1 MLYDQ
6 AQFERDSGVSR
17 ETADKLALYAE
28 MLADWQSRMNLVGP
42 ATLPDVWR
50 RHMLD
55 STQLWALIRDP
66 ASILD
71 IGSGAGFPGLV
82 LAILGTGH
90 VTLVDSVA
98 KKARFLEAVAAALD
112 LTDRVTVCNA
122 RIEAL
127 PPQRYT
133 TITARACASLAQL
146 FDWGHR
152 FAADSTQWILPK
164 GESVEEELMAARTKW
179 QFAHS
184 LHSSRTDPRG
194 RIVDAWNIAP
204 VAASGRAGLKGR
216 R

>member
-6 AQFERDSGVSR
+6 TQFMADSGVSR

-42 ATLPDVWR
+42 ATLPDVWK

-55 STQLWALIRDP
+55 STQLWRLISNP
-66 ASILD
+66 ATILD

-82 LAILGTGH
+82 LAVLGAGH

-98 KKARFLEAVAAALD
+98 KKTRFLAAVTEALD
-112 LTDRVTVCNA
+112 LKSRVTICNA

-127 PPQRYT
+127 PQQHFS

-164 GESVEEELMAARTKW
+164 GESVAQELAEADRDWHFTYRQHESM
-179 QFAHS
+179 
-184 LHSSRTDPRG
+184 TDPRG
-194 RIVDAWNIAP
+194 RIVEAWNVMPAT
-204 VAASGRAGLKGR
+204 AARHGG
-216 R
+216 

>member
-82 LAILGTGH
+82 LAILGAGH

-146 FDWGHR
+146 FDWGTASR
-152 FAADSTQWILPK
+152 QTRRNGSCPK
-164 GESVEEELMAARTKW
+164 GKRGRGADGGAHQW

>member
-6 AQFERDSGVSR
+6 TQFMADSGVSR

-42 ATLPDVWR
+42 ATLPDVWK

-55 STQLWALIRDP
+55 STQLWRLINNP
-66 ASILD
+66 ATILD

-82 LAILGTGH
+82 LAVLGAGH

-98 KKARFLEAVAAALD
+98 KKTRFLTAVIEALD
-112 LTDRVTVCNA
+112 LKSRVTICNA

-127 PPQRYT
+127 PRQHFS

-146 FDWGHR
+146 FDWSHR

-164 GESVEEELMAARTKW
+164 GETVAQELAEADRDWHFTYRQHESM
-179 QFAHS
+179 
-184 LHSSRTDPRG
+184 TDPRG
-194 RIVDAWNIAP
+194 RIVEAWNVMPAT
-204 VAASGRAGLKGR
+204 AARHGGLIGKR
-216 R
+216 